1 MTASIIK
8 RTLGLWGLVL
18 LACVPILAF
27 RQVTDELGRRI
38 TVPDDPHR
46 IVCLAPSVTE
56 TVYALGLGDEVVGI
70 SDYTDYPPGAR
81 SKPSVGGPS
90 NPSIEKIVSLRPD
103 LVIATGGL
111 SGEKVAE
118 ELGHLGLPVY
128 LVNPQSLQGI
138 LASIEHLGAA
148 LHRTRAAQVLV
159 TRLEQRQAA
168 VSARVAGLPRPKVL
182 VVIWY
187 DPVVTAGKTSF
198 ITDVI
203 AAAGGRSVTA
213 DILQPWPEISL
224 EEVLQRSPEDIL
236 LVHHAHGGITGEMLR
251 NHAGWDQL
259 VAVRDRHII
268 YVDDRLF
275 HPSPVVFDAMEELA
289 RELHP
294 KAF

>member
-38 TVPDDPHR
+38 TVPDDPRR

-128 LVNPQSLQGI
+128 LINPQSLQGI

-187 DPVVTAGKTSF
+187 DPVVTAGKMSF
-198 ITDVI
+198 ITDAI

-224 EEVLQRSPEDIL
+224 EEVLRRSPDDIL